1 MNKKEIGIRAL
12 VALVGVAILALGA
25 TTLRMG
31 KVGLDPYTSTN
42 IALGEKFGLSLGVY
56 QLLVNLIILVLIFI
70 FGRKYIG
77 VGTLINVVLAGFF
90 IDFYTEIFTNL
101 NWVAETI
108 VMQGIFLI
116 IGILLFSFGASLY
129 MGAELGNAPYDAI
142 APVIVDKTNAPYRV
156 VRVIQDVTF
165 SVVAFIFGGPIG
177 IGTFISAFLTGPFIS
192 FFDKKITHPVV
203 HSLTKSSSY

>member
-1 MNKKEIGIRAL
+1 MNKKEISTRSFI
-12 VALVGVAILALGA
+12 ALVGVAILALGA

-56 QLLVNLIILVLIFI
+56 QLMVNIIILVVIFI
-70 FGRKYIG
+70 LGKKYIG
-77 VGTLINVVLAGFF
+77 IGTVINMVLAGFF
-90 IDFYTEIFTNL
+90 IDFYTEIFTKLDLIATN
-101 NWVAETI
+101 I
-108 VMQGIFLI
+108 FMQLLFLI

-142 APVIVDKTNAPYRV
+142 APVIVDKTGAPYRII
-156 VRVIQDVTF
+156 RVIQDVTF

-192 FFDKKITHPVV
+192 FFDQKVTHPVV
-203 HSLTKSSSY
+203 NSLTKR